1 MAQLFGTDGVRGVA
15 NTQLTCDIAYKLG
28 QAAVRYLGSTIA
40 VGKDTRLSGDMLEA
54 ALGAGIMSAGGTV
67 LSLGIIPTPGE
78 VAAGCGHAW
87 AAPAGE
93 REGLVCACERLGLAY
108 EDVHEIW
115 MY

>member
-1 MAQLFGTDGVRGVA
+1 MKREKSLK
-15 NTQLTCDIAYKLG
+15 C
-28 QAAVRYLGSTIA
+28 
-40 VGKDTRLSGDMLEA
+40 
-54 ALGAGIMSAGGTV
+54 V
-67 LSLGIIPTPGE
+67 LSFSSLADALAVESAAREHGLAGRIIPTPGE